1 MASPTLSDMTDYS
14 TQAQVRRISEEF
26 ARKRSR
32 LFVAFACIEGAMLAG
47 AVIVVYVLKLVD
59 PDVGVWILVA
69 LALIGSLVL
78 STMII
83 RQIKAQQQAI
93 RDVGGTPFPGS
104 TGPTF

>member
-1 MASPTLSDMTDYS
+1 MSPTLSDMTDYS
-14 TQAQVRRISEEF
+14 TEAQVRRISEEF

-32 LFVAFACIEGAMLAG
+32 MFVAFACIEGALLAG
-47 AVIVVYVLKLVD
+47 AVIVIYVLNLVD

-78 STMII
+78 STAIM

-93 RDVGGTPFPGS
+93 RDAGGTPFPGS

>member
-1 MASPTLSDMTDYS
+1 MTDYS
-14 TQAQVRRISEEF
+14 TEAQVRRISEEF

-32 LFVAFACIEGAMLAG
+32 MFVAFACIEGALLAG
-47 AVIVVYVLKLVD
+47 AVIVIYVMNLVD

-78 STMII
+78 STAIM

-93 RDVGGTPFPGS
+93 RDAGGTPFPGS

>member
-1 MASPTLSDMTDYS
+1 MSPTLSDMTDYS
-14 TQAQVRRISEEF
+14 TEAQVRRISEEF

-32 LFVAFACIEGAMLAG
+32 MFVAFACIEGALLAG
-47 AVIVVYVLKLVD
+47 AVIVIYVMNLVD

-78 STMII
+78 STAIM

-93 RDVGGTPFPGS
+93 RDAGGTPFPGS

>member
-1 MASPTLSDMTDYS
+1 MTDYS
-14 TQAQVRRISEEF
+14 TEAQVRRISEEF

-32 LFVAFACIEGAMLAG
+32 MFVAFACIEGALLAG
-47 AVIVVYVLKLVD
+47 AVIVIYVLNLVD

-78 STMII
+78 STAIV

-93 RDVGGTPFPGS
+93 RDAGGTPFPGS

>member
-1 MASPTLSDMTDYS
+1 MTDYS

-93 RDVGGTPFPGS
+93 HDVGGTPFPGS

>member
-1 MASPTLSDMTDYS
+1 MTDYS
-14 TQAQVRRISEEF
+14 TQAQVRRITEEF

-32 LFVAFACIEGAMLAG
+32 MFVAFACIEGAMLAG

>member
-1 MASPTLSDMTDYS
+1 MTDYS
-14 TQAQVRRISEEF
+14 TEAQVRRISEEF

-32 LFVAFACIEGAMLAG
+32 MFVAFACIEGALLAG
-47 AVIVVYVLKLVD
+47 AVIVIYVLNLVD

-78 STMII
+78 STAIM

-93 RDVGGTPFPGS
+93 RDAGGTPFPGS

>member
-1 MASPTLSDMTDYS
+1 MTDYS

-83 RQIKAQQQAI
+83 QQIKAQQQAI

>member
-1 MASPTLSDMTDYS
+1 MTDYS
-14 TQAQVRRISEEF
+14 TEAQVRRISEEF

-32 LFVAFACIEGAMLAG
+32 MFVAFACIEGAMLAG
-47 AVIVVYVLKLVD
+47 AVIVVYVLKLVE

-83 RQIKAQQQAI
+83 QQIKAQQQAI
-93 RDVGGTPFPGS
+93 RDAGGTPFPGS

>member
-1 MASPTLSDMTDYS
+1 MTDYS
-14 TQAQVRRISEEF
+14 TEAQVRRISEEF

-32 LFVAFACIEGAMLAG
+32 MFVAFACIEGAMLAG
-47 AVIVVYVLKLVD
+47 AVIVVYVLKLVE

-69 LALIGSLVL
+69 LALVGSLVL

-83 RQIKAQQQAI
+83 QQIKAQQQAI
-93 RDVGGTPFPGS
+93 RDAGGTPFPGS

>member
-1 MASPTLSDMTDYS
+1 MTDYS